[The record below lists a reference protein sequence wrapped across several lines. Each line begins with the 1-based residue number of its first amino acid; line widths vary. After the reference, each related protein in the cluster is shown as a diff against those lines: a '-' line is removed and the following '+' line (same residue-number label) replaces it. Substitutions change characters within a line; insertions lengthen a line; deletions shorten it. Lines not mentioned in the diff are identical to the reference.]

1 MVVASA
7 SGRGWRAVAS
17 RRMRGRH
24 AACVQVGR
32 TPHAASIRGDD
43 DCSPQPATP
52 KENRSQVRL
61 LSQAGTRAGAPQ
73 VAFGVTAPCRS
84 SSRSARWEVAART
97 QGKAIAMHQQP
108 SRASRG
114 RENYLPM
121 RDQQIRFL
129 KLESTFPNEG
139 VTKGDK
145 RSTKGK
151 RCVQVRATRDC
162 ELLIWVADDERA
174 IRTLHIASP
183 GHWHDVHARTKWDKR
198 RQKVRDPRG
207 RAAETGLRAIDICAQ
222 DNAIHTFQPR
232 CLDVLS
238 AAERVGHWHDFHA
251 EARGNKRW
259 TKGGSQVRAA
269 KTGLR
274 AMYIFS

>member
-1 MVVASA
+1 
-7 SGRGWRAVAS
+7 
-17 RRMRGRH
+17 MR
-24 AACVQVGR
+24 VLQKV
-32 TPHAASIRGDD
+32 
-43 DCSPQPATP
+43 
-52 KENRSQVRL
+52 
-61 LSQAGTRAGAPQ
+61 
-73 VAFGVTAPCRS
+73 
-84 SSRSARWEVAART
+84 
-97 QGKAIAMHQQP
+97 
-108 SRASRG
+108 
-114 RENYLPM
+114 
-121 RDQQIRFL
+121 
-129 KLESTFPNEG
+129 
-139 VTKGDK
+139 DK
-145 RSTKGK
+145 PPKGK
-151 RCVQVRATRDC
+151 RCGQVRATRDC

-198 RQKVRDPRG
+198 RQKVRDPSG

-251 EARGNKRW
+251 EARGNKRT

-274 AMYIFS
+274 AMYNGPQGQCSTSRSRSGRSMCRAAGEQVPRYIV

>member
-1 MVVASA
+1 MRSVVSGQWGCSQRWRRRGAGDGWRGVAARRGGGPAGQRQVGDRPAGRQSRRA
-7 SGRGWRAVAS
+7 AISKRAPWLWTYAGRGWRAVAS

-121 RDQQIRFL
+121 RHGTVEIF
-129 KLESTFPNEG
+129 KAG
-139 VTKGDK
+139 
-145 RSTKGK
+145 
-151 RCVQVRATRDC
+151 
-162 ELLIWVADDERA
+162 
-174 IRTLHIASP
+174 
-183 GHWHDVHARTKWDKR
+183 
-198 RQKVRDPRG
+198 
-207 RAAETGLRAIDICAQ
+207 ID
-222 DNAIHTFQPR
+222 
-232 CLDVLS
+232 LS
-238 AAERVGHWHDFHA
+238 
-251 EARGNKRW
+251 
-259 TKGGSQVRAA
+259 
-269 KTGLR
+269 
-274 AMYIFS
+274 

>member
-1 MVVASA
+1 
-7 SGRGWRAVAS
+7 
-17 RRMRGRH
+17 MR
-24 AACVQVGR
+24 VLQKV
-32 TPHAASIRGDD
+32 
-43 DCSPQPATP
+43 
-52 KENRSQVRL
+52 
-61 LSQAGTRAGAPQ
+61 
-73 VAFGVTAPCRS
+73 
-84 SSRSARWEVAART
+84 
-97 QGKAIAMHQQP
+97 
-108 SRASRG
+108 
-114 RENYLPM
+114 
-121 RDQQIRFL
+121 
-129 KLESTFPNEG
+129 
-139 VTKGDK
+139 DK

-183 GHWHDVHARTKWDKR
+183 GHWHDVYARTKWDKR
-198 RQKVRDPRG
+198 RQKVRDPSG

-251 EARGNKRW
+251 EARGNKRT

-274 AMYIFS
+274 AMYNGPQGQCSTSRSRSGRSMCRAAGEQVPRYIV